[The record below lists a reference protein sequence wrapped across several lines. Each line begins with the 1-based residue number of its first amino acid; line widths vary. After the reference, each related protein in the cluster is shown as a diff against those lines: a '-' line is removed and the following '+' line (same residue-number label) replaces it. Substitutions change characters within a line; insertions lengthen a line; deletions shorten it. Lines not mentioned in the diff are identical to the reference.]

1 MGAVVF
7 VSILKPERNAF
18 LDAIQGEFYEG
29 SHPLELY
36 RALREEIDAIP

>member
-1 MGAVVF
+1 MDTIVF
-7 VSILKPERNAF
+7 VSILKPECNAF
-18 LDAIQGEFYEG
+18 FNAIQGEFYEG